1 MNDPKI
7 FAVRCLIGE
16 EKDTIIQIMNKTIM
30 TDCRYIYSA
39 TFIEKFQGYLY
50 IEADKELHVRETV
63 KDLSGCLI
71 KNKIFIKIIPIKEVF
86 LSNKGALNLC
96 S

>member
-7 FAVRCLIGE
+7 FSVRCRFGE
-16 EKDTIIQIMNKTIM
+16 EKDTVIQIMNKTIM

-39 TFIEKFQGYLY
+39 TFIEKFPGYLY
-50 IEADKELHVRETV
+50 IEADRELHVRETI

-71 KNKIFIKIIPIKEVF
+71 KNKIFIKIIPIKEVP
-86 LSNKGALNLC
+86 
-96 S
+96 